1 MLQETFLASVNRCL
15 EEFMQ
20 FLITLHA
27 ELTFIR
33 WKENTIPIYI
43 YYFDQS
49 NKIRGCFAKKITI
62 AIENILTLF
71 SFLIRRQNISK

>member
-15 EEFMQ
+15 DEFMQ

-33 WKENTIPIYI
+33 WKENTIPINI
-43 YYFDQS
+43 YNFDQS
-49 NKIRGCFAKKITI
+49 NNIRG
-62 AIENILTLF
+62 LF
-71 SFLIRRQNISK
+71 CKEYQSSYPKYFHSF

>member
-49 NKIRGCFAKKITI
+49 NKIRG
-62 AIENILTLF
+62 LF
-71 SFLIRRQNISK
+71 CKEDQSSFRKYFNSF